1 MMKKVLDFAIILT
14 EKHQELSLKIG
25 NSCRYTSQKELRRKQ
40 LEITQQ
46 IIQFLEEVQEYKDVL
61 LLNPETKVQY
71 HYLVNYY
78 AAQIHTKINQYQL
91 MKDLKSFETKFD
103 LYPSNPNE
111 IDHEKHDLEII
122 QSKMDN
128 YYQFFK

>member
-1 MMKKVLDFAIILT
+1 MKKVLDFAIILT

-25 NSCRYTSQKELRRKQ
+25 DSCRYSTQKDLRKKQ
-40 LEITQQ
+40 LKITQQ
-46 IIQFLEEVQEYKDVL
+46 IIQFLEEVQEYKEL
-61 LLNPETKVQY
+61 LILNPNTKDQY

-78 AAQIHTKINQYQL
+78 AVQIHNKINQFQL
-91 MKDLKSFETKFD
+91 KKDLKSFETKFD
-103 LYPSNPNE
+103 FNPSNQNK
-111 IDHEKHDLEII
+111 IEKVNNDLELI

>member
-46 IIQFLEEVQEYKDVL
+46 IIQFLEEVQEYKEVL

-71 HYLVNYY
+71 HYLINYY

-111 IDHEKHDLEII
+111 IENEKHDLEII